1 MATPITK
8 DMPKWEQEL
17 LRKHEM
23 QMLQHQQ
30 EFGILGH
37 PQTRK
42 QKMALQ
48 RTITLLE
55 QPSLKKAES

>member
-17 LRKHEM
+17 LRKHET

-30 EFGILGH
+30 EFGILGQ

-42 QKMALQ
+42 QKIALQ
-48 RTITLLE
+48 RANGKLA
-55 QPSLKKAES
+55 QPTLKKTKS